1 MIQVEPSF
9 LLLTKAGFQDVNR
22 ITTGINNAGSHYMH
36 VSGIINYGVTG
47 LSVHRNKSYKVIQR
61 SLQKQPLLLASR
73 RWGRFARRKERLSA
87 FAGLI

>member
-22 ITTGINNAGSHYMH
+22 ITTGINNARSHYMH

-47 LSVHRNKSYKVIQR
+47 LSVQRNKS
-61 SLQKQPLLLASR
+61 
-73 RWGRFARRKERLSA
+73 
-87 FAGLI
+87 

>member
-22 ITTGINNAGSHYMH
+22 ITTRINNARSHYMY

-47 LSVHRNKSYKVIQR
+47 LSVQRNKS
-61 SLQKQPLLLASR
+61 
-73 RWGRFARRKERLSA
+73 
-87 FAGLI
+87 